1 MRWLR
6 LLTLLAS
13 LTVAACAEPE
23 MPEPILF
30 QVPTQAPDPAG
41 NKACMAAL
49 LIGTLVIDPRW
60 GLAVA
65 PADAPVMKVVWPN
78 GYVGRHLD
86 GVTELLDGRGHVVA
100 RAGDQIEV
108 GGGIGAAD
116 DPTWFACG

>member
-6 LLTLLAS
+6 LLTLVAS
-13 LTVAACAEPE
+13 LAVAACAEPD

-41 NKACMAAL
+41 NNSCMAAL

-65 PADAPVMKVVWPN
+65 PGDAPVMKVVWPN

>member
-1 MRWLR
+1 MRWLQ
-6 LLTLLAS
+6 LLTLVAS
-13 LTVAACAEPE
+13 LTIAACAEPDI
-23 MPEPILF
+23 PEPILI
-30 QVPTQAPDPAG
+30 QVPTQPPDPAG
-41 NKACMAAL
+41 NNACMAAL
-49 LIGTLVIDPRW
+49 LTGTLVIDARW

-86 GVTELLDGRGHVVA
+86 GVTELLDGHGRVVA
-100 RAGDQIEV
+100 RAGDRVEV